1 MKKPENMKST
11 TKSFPKANQMDRGL
25 GFDGLDNSEAK
36 THSTKWSGNQHGG
49 AAEGNF
55 GRPAANLTGN
65 TGKTANE
72 GPKKPPRSSVP
83 DFKSAAKRAFDG
95 RLNAGAQDRTPG
107 GTRPF
112 APSAT
117 ENYRGD
123 IDSINEGRG
132 PTKGNKQ

>member
-55 GRPAANLTGN
+55 GVGPRVGN
-65 TGKTANE
+65 KGSLNE
-72 GPKKPPRSSVP
+72 GPKAPPASSVP
-83 DFKSAAKRAFDG
+83 DFKAAAKRAFDG
-95 RLNAGAQDRTPG
+95 KFNAGGQKREHD
-107 GTRPF
+107 GTRSW

-117 ENYRGD
+117 ENYKGN
-123 IDSINEGRG
+123 IMSINEGRG